1 METQIQLRL
10 VQRKITRA
18 PRNQRKLD
26 FLSYKQGKTM
36 ILKSLKFFSQNVH
49 KNRLLTDIILENNKN
64 FNIIFIQEPHWSI
77 IHSILSSMSEEG
89 EMIVRAPYHLLWILF
104 TRSLHIENDYPRIL
118 TYINIKLVR
127 LHFLFRKDIFKGY

>member
-1 METQIQLRL
+1 LETQIQLRL
-10 VQRKITRA
+10 VQQKITRA

-49 KNRLLTDIILENNKN
+49 KNRLLTDIILENDKN

-77 IHSILSSMSEEG
+77 IYSILGSMSEEG
-89 EMIVRAPYHLLWILF
+89 EMIVRAHHLL
-104 TRSLHIENDYPRIL
+104 
-118 TYINIKLVR
+118 
-127 LHFLFRKDIFKGY
+127 